1 MSAPSPNIPRNLFG
15 NTTNNQHNDDTN
27 TPSRATSV
35 EPSPIAV
42 VDPGNHASITPTD
55 EQVLTSPTTMD
66 FRLDYLVDVALN
78 DQSPMALDTKY
89 RVSAYPT
96 QASPITTNV
105 CAVTQQNDLS
115 TYRGNVARNLASFNN
130 KRRKVTIR
138 PATSML
144 LFLRE
149 SYIDAYT
156 SE

>member
-1 MSAPSPNIPRNLFG
+1 MSAPSPNRPINLFG
-15 NTTNNQHNDDTN
+15 NTTNNDDDDTN
-27 TPSRATSV
+27 NPSHAATSV
-35 EPSPIAV
+35 EPSLIAV
-42 VDPGNHASITPTD
+42 VDPTNAASIPPTD
-55 EQVLTSPTTMD
+55 EVLTSPTTMD
-66 FRLDYLVDVALN
+66 FRLDYLCDVALN

>member
-1 MSAPSPNIPRNLFG
+1 MSAPSPNRPINLFG
-15 NTTNNQHNDDTN
+15 NTTNNDDDDTN
-27 TPSRATSV
+27 NPS
-35 EPSPIAV
+35 
-42 VDPGNHASITPTD
+42 
-55 EQVLTSPTTMD
+55 
-66 FRLDYLVDVALN
+66 
-78 DQSPMALDTKY
+78 
-89 RVSAYPT
+89 